1 MYECYMAY
9 VPYGHY
15 MSYVLYERYRHP
27 VSDVI
32 F

>member
-9 VPYGHY
+9 VLCERY
-15 MSYVLYERYRHP
+15 MAYVLCERYRHP
-27 VSDVI
+27 VFDVI